1 MSKFGTSKKIIT
13 GYILL
18 AVVIAIA
25 TWQVYDNSRLF
36 VALNNASEQLLK
48 RRDVVDSLVCSLLE
62 TNNAERSVLLGE
74 GSEWPH
80 FNQSVATSEQMA
92 KQLKPFIADQGQR
105 QRIDTLVKLM
115 HMKRENTK
123 RVAQL
128 MAIDNRDAFYR
139 DKVQA
144 LQSGRDSVV
153 IHSKSYGQ
161 HGQREKVY
169 EIIKSKR
176 GFFRRLGDAFRRQH
190 ADTVGVTNILHDTK
204 ADSTAQRINIADSVA
219 NILTDIQNEE
229 QKQNSRQQENVA
241 ARLNRLQRV
250 SLQLSQRTGLLLEHI
265 QREEKNALQKA
276 LGHATQSRHKM
287 VVRIAVIGLVAILIA
302 ALLVAYILRDI
313 KRERRDR
320 QRIVEAKTETERIM
334 AQRERLLLTIT
345 HDIKAPAASIAGFI
359 ELLSE
364 QVSRPK
370 ALAYIDS
377 MRHSAI
383 HLQQLVAALLDYH
396 LLESGKAE
404 RHDVSFVPQQ
414 LAKNCVDEFQPMAAE
429 KGLDITLS
437 TLTLNCG
444 DLWRSDA
451 FRVKQIM
458 SNLIGNAVKYTDRG
472 SVKVEIRISPRQHL
486 IIYVS
491 DTGRGMSQADC
502 QRIFDAFTRL
512 HNGQGKEGVGLGLS
526 ITREVVQMLGGTIT
540 VTSEEGKGSCFTV
553 SLPIKKEEKRQK
565 KDVEENVA
573 SVEPN
578 RSSTEAKE
586 ATTENNDATH
596 GANNA
601 TNGANDATNGTNDA
615 TTEINILAVDDD
627 ALQLELFKE
636 MAQKIGGAKLNIST
650 TTSASEAIKLAEET
664 KPQIMFT
671 DIEMPEM
678 SGKDM
683 LKHVKNSDMSTVAM
697 TAHDPSIM
705 TSLKKAGFDTCL
717 FKPFNAATLAATLA
731 QITRQPLSVK
741 AAEQKA
747 SFFAPLTAFA
757 EGDTEAEQE
766 ILTQVGESI
775 KEYRQMLDQGLKGND
790 EEQQRDSISRT
801 AHKAMPLLTML
812 KPGQCGWLQAIT
824 PEHIKDTPAEKIT
837 VLAMRLDKELE
848 EVSTKLKEEGI
859 ENA

>member
-1 MSKFGTSKKIIT
+1 M
-13 GYILL
+13 L

-302 ALLVAYILRDI
+302 ALLVTYILRDI

-370 ALAYIDS
+370 ALDYIDS

-414 LAKNCVDEFQPMAAE
+414 LARNCVDEFQPMAAE
-429 KGLDITLS
+429 KGLDITLG
-437 TLTLNCG
+437 TLTPNCG

-512 HNGQGKEGVGLGLS
+512 PNGQGKEGVGLGLS

-540 VTSEEGKGSCFTV
+540 VASEEGKGSCFTV
-553 SLPIKKEEKRQK
+553 SLPIKKEEKSQK

-573 SVEPN
+573 PVETN

-586 ATTENNDATH
+586 ATTEKND
-596 GANNA
+596 A
-601 TNGANDATNGTNDA
+601 TNGANNATNGTNDA

-636 MAQKIGGAKLNIST
+636 MAQKIGGAKLNINT

-683 LKHVKNSDMSTVAM
+683 LKHVKNSNMSIVAM

-790 EEQQRDSISRT
+790 EEQQRDSISRA

-837 VLAMRLDKELE
+837 VLAMRLEKELE

>member
-80 FNQSVATSEQMA
+80 FNRSVATSEQMA

-105 QRIDTLVKLM
+105 QRIDTLVELI

-128 MAIDNRDAFYR
+128 MAFDNRDAFYR
-139 DKVQA
+139 NKVQA

-153 IHSKSYGQ
+153 IHSKLYGQ

-190 ADTVGVTNILHDTK
+190 TDTVGVTNILHDTK

-229 QKQNSRQQENVA
+229 QRQNSRQQENVA

-276 LGHATQSRHKM
+276 LGHAMQSRHKM
-287 VVRIAVIGLVAILIA
+287 VVRIAIIGLVAILIA

-320 QRIVEAKTETERIM
+320 QRIVEAKAETERIM

-414 LAKNCVDEFQPMAAE
+414 LAKSCVEEFKPMAAE
-429 KGLDITLS
+429 KGLDITLG
-437 TLTLNCG
+437 TLTPNCG

-472 SVKVEIRISPRQHL
+472 GVKVEIRISPRQHL

-512 HNGQGKEGVGLGLS
+512 PNGQGKEGVGLGLS

-553 SLPIKKEEKRQK
+553 SLPIKKEEKKQK

-573 SVEPN
+573 PVETN
-578 RSSTEAKE
+578 MSSTEAKE
-586 ATTENNDATH
+586 
-596 GANNA
+596 
-601 TNGANDATNGTNDA
+601 A

-664 KPQIMFT
+664 KPRIMFT

-683 LKHVKNSDMSTVAM
+683 LKHVKSSDMSIVAM

-731 QITRQPLSVK
+731 QITRLPLSVTTT
-741 AAEQKA
+741 EQKT

-775 KEYRQMLDQGLKGND
+775 KEYRQMLDQGLKSND
-790 EEQQRDSISRT
+790 EEQQRDSISRA

-812 KPGQCGWLQAIT
+812 KLGQCSWLQAIT
-824 PEHIKDTPAEKIT
+824 PEHIKDTSAEKIT

>member
-80 FNQSVATSEQMA
+80 FNRSVATSEQMA

-105 QRIDTLVKLM
+105 QRIDTLVELI

-128 MAIDNRDAFYR
+128 MAFDNRDAFYR

-153 IHSKSYGQ
+153 IHSKLYGQ

-276 LGHATQSRHKM
+276 LGHAMQSRHKM
-287 VVRIAVIGLVAILIA
+287 VVRIAIIGLVAILIA

-414 LAKNCVDEFQPMAAE
+414 LAKSCVEEFKPMAAE
-429 KGLDITLS
+429 KGLDITLG
-437 TLTLNCG
+437 TLTPTCG

-472 SVKVEIRISPRQHL
+472 GVKVEIRISPRQHL

-491 DTGRGMSQADC
+491 DTGRGMNQADC

-512 HNGQGKEGVGLGLS
+512 PNEQGKEGVGLGLS

-540 VTSEEGKGSCFTV
+540 VTSEEGKGSCFNV
-553 SLPIKKEEKRQK
+553 SLPIKKEEKKQK
-565 KDVEENVA
+565 KEVEENVA
-573 SVEPN
+573 SVETD

-586 ATTENNDATH
+586 ATTENNC
-596 GANNA
+596 A
-601 TNGANDATNGTNDA
+601 TNGANDATNGNNDA

-650 TTSASEAIKLAEET
+650 TTSASEAIKLAEKT

-683 LKHVKNSDMSTVAM
+683 IKHVKNSDMSTVAM

-705 TSLKKAGFDTCL
+705 TSLKKAGFSTCL

-731 QITRQPLSVK
+731 QITRLPLSVK
-741 AAEQKA
+741 TAEQKA

-766 ILTQVGESI
+766 ILTQMGESI
-775 KEYRQMLDQGLKGND
+775 KEYRQMLEQGLKRNG
-790 EEQQRDSISRT
+790 EELQRDRISRA
-801 AHKAMPLLTML
+801 AHKAMPLLSML

-824 PEHIKDTPAEKIT
+824 PEHIKDTSAENST
-837 VLAMRLDKELE
+837 ALAMRLEKELE
-848 EVSTKLKEEGI
+848 EISKKLREEGI

>member
-105 QRIDTLVKLM
+105 QRIDTLVELI

-128 MAIDNRDAFYR
+128 MAFDNRDAFYR

-153 IHSKSYGQ
+153 IHSKLYGQ

-229 QKQNSRQQENVA
+229 QRQNSRQQENVA

-276 LGHATQSRHKM
+276 LGHAMQSRHKM
-287 VVRIAVIGLVAILIA
+287 VVRIAIIGLVAILIA

-414 LAKNCVDEFQPMAAE
+414 LAKSCVEEFKPMAAE
-429 KGLDITLS
+429 KGLDITLG
-437 TLTLNCG
+437 TLPPNCG

-472 SVKVEIRISPRQHL
+472 GVKVEIRISPRQHL

-512 HNGQGKEGVGLGLS
+512 PNGQGKEGVGLGLS

-553 SLPIKKEEKRQK
+553 SLPIKKEEKKQK

-573 SVEPN
+573 SVETN

-586 ATTENNDATH
+586 
-596 GANNA
+596 
-601 TNGANDATNGTNDA
+601 A

-705 TSLKKAGFDTCL
+705 TSLKKAGFSTCL

-731 QITRQPLSVK
+731 QITRLPLSVK

-775 KEYRQMLDQGLKGND
+775 KEYRQMLEQGLKHNG
-790 EEQQRDSISRT
+790 EELQRDSISRA

-824 PEHIKDTPAEKIT
+824 PEHIKDSSAENST
-837 VLAMRLDKELE
+837 ALAMRLEKELE
-848 EVSTKLKEEGI
+848 EISKKLREEGI

>member
-105 QRIDTLVKLM
+105 QRIDTLVELI

-128 MAIDNRDAFYR
+128 MAFDNRDAFYR

-153 IHSKSYGQ
+153 IHSKLYGQ

-287 VVRIAVIGLVAILIA
+287 VVRIAIIGLVAILIA

-320 QRIVEAKTETERIM
+320 QRIVEAKTDTERIM

-414 LAKNCVDEFQPMAAE
+414 LAKSCVEEFKPMAAE
-429 KGLDITLS
+429 KGLDITLG
-437 TLTLNCG
+437 TLTTNCG

-472 SVKVEIRISPRQHL
+472 GVKVEIRISPRQHL

-512 HNGQGKEGVGLGLS
+512 PNGQGKEGVGLGLS

-553 SLPIKKEEKRQK
+553 SLPIKKEEKKQK

-573 SVEPN
+573 SVETN

-586 ATTENNDATH
+586 
-596 GANNA
+596 
-601 TNGANDATNGTNDA
+601 A

-636 MAQKIGGAKLNIST
+636 MAHKIGGAKLNIST

-705 TSLKKAGFDTCL
+705 TSLKKAGFSTCL

-731 QITRQPLSVK
+731 QITRLPLSVK

-757 EGDTEAEQE
+757 EGDTEAERE

-775 KEYRQMLDQGLKGND
+775 KEYRQMLEQGLKSNG
-790 EEQQRDSISRT
+790 EELQRDSISRA

-824 PEHIKDTPAEKIT
+824 PEHIKDTSAENST
-837 VLAMRLDKELE
+837 ALAMRLEKELE
-848 EVSTKLKEEGI
+848 EISKKLREEGI

>member
-1 MSKFGTSKKIIT
+1 M
-13 GYILL
+13 L

-74 GSEWPH
+74 GSEWPR

-105 QRIDTLVKLM
+105 QRIDTLVELI

-144 LQSGRDSVV
+144 LQSGHDSVV

-287 VVRIAVIGLVAILIA
+287 VVRIAIIGLVAILIA

-414 LAKNCVDEFQPMAAE
+414 LAKSCVEEFKPMAAE
-429 KGLDITLS
+429 KGLDITLG
-437 TLTLNCG
+437 TLTTNCG

-472 SVKVEIRISPRQHL
+472 GVKVEIRISPRQHL

-491 DTGRGMSQADC
+491 DTGRGMSHADC

-512 HNGQGKEGVGLGLS
+512 PNGQGKEGVGLGLS

-553 SLPIKKEEKRQK
+553 SLPIKKEEKKQK

-573 SVEPN
+573 SVETN
-578 RSSTEAKE
+578 LSSTEAKE
-586 ATTENNDATH
+586 ATTGNN
-596 GANNA
+596 G
-601 TNGANDATNGTNDA
+601 A
-615 TTEINILAVDDD
+615 TTEISILAVDDD
-627 ALQLELFKE
+627 ALQIELFKE

-650 TTSASEAIKLAEET
+650 TTSASEAIKLAEKT

-683 LKHVKNSDMSTVAM
+683 LKHVKNSNMSIVAM

-790 EEQQRDSISRT
+790 EEQQRDSISRA

-812 KPGQCGWLQAIT
+812 KPGQCSWLQAIT
-824 PEHIKDTPAEKIT
+824 PEHIKDSSAENST
-837 VLAMRLDKELE
+837 ALAMRLEKELE
-848 EVSTKLKEEGI
+848 EISKKLREEGI

>member
-1 MSKFGTSKKIIT
+1 M
-13 GYILL
+13 L

-80 FNQSVATSEQMA
+80 FNRSVATSEQMA

-105 QRIDTLVKLM
+105 QRIDTLVELI

-128 MAIDNRDAFYR
+128 MAFDNRDAFYR

-153 IHSKSYGQ
+153 IHSKLYGQ

-204 ADSTAQRINIADSVA
+204 TDSTAQRINIADSVA

-287 VVRIAVIGLVAILIA
+287 VVRIAIIGLVAILIA

-414 LAKNCVDEFQPMAAE
+414 LAKSCVEEFKPMAAE
-429 KGLDITLS
+429 KGLDITLG
-437 TLTLNCG
+437 TLTPNCG

-472 SVKVEIRISPRQHL
+472 GVKVEIRISPRQHL

-512 HNGQGKEGVGLGLS
+512 PNGQGKEGVGLGLS

-553 SLPIKKEEKRQK
+553 SLPIKKEEKKQK

-573 SVEPN
+573 SVETN
-578 RSSTEAKE
+578 RSSTEAKK
-586 ATTENNDATH
+586 AITENND
-596 GANNA
+596 A
-601 TNGANDATNGTNDA
+601 TNGANDATNGNNDA

-683 LKHVKNSDMSTVAM
+683 IKHVKNSDMSTVAM

-705 TSLKKAGFDTCL
+705 TSLKKAGFSTCL

-731 QITRQPLSVK
+731 QITRLPLSVK

-757 EGDTEAEQE
+757 EGDTEAERE

-775 KEYRQMLDQGLKGND
+775 KEYRQMLEQGLKHND
-790 EEQQRDSISRT
+790 EELQRDSISRA

-824 PEHIKDTPAEKIT
+824 PEHIKDSSAENST
-837 VLAMRLDKELE
+837 ALAMRLEKELE
-848 EVSTKLKEEGI
+848 EISKKLREEGI

>member
-25 TWQVYDNSRLF
+25 IWQVYDNSRLF

-74 GSEWPH
+74 GSEWPR

-105 QRIDTLVKLM
+105 QRIDTLVELI

-287 VVRIAVIGLVAILIA
+287 VVRIAIIGLVAILIA

-414 LAKNCVDEFQPMAAE
+414 LAKNCVEEFQPMAAE
-429 KGLDITLS
+429 KGLDITLG
-437 TLTLNCG
+437 TLTPNCR

-458 SNLIGNAVKYTDRG
+458 SNLIGNAVKYTDQG

-491 DTGRGMSQADC
+491 DTGRGMSPTDC

-512 HNGQGKEGVGLGLS
+512 PNGRGKEGVGLGLS

-540 VTSEEGKGSCFTV
+540 VASEEGKSSCFTV
-553 SLPIKKEEKRQK
+553 SLPIKKEEKKQK

-573 SVEPN
+573 PVETN
-578 RSSTEAKE
+578 MSSTEAKE
-586 ATTENNDATH
+586 
-596 GANNA
+596 
-601 TNGANDATNGTNDA
+601 A

-664 KPQIMFT
+664 KPRIMFT

-683 LKHVKNSDMSTVAM
+683 LKHVKSSDMSIVAM

-731 QITRQPLSVK
+731 QITRLPLSVTTT
-741 AAEQKA
+741 EQKT

-775 KEYRQMLDQGLKGND
+775 KEYRQMLDQGLKSND
-790 EEQQRDSISRT
+790 EEQQRDSISRA

-812 KPGQCGWLQAIT
+812 KLGQCSWLQAIT
-824 PEHIKDTPAEKIT
+824 PEHIKDTSAEKIT

>member
-1 MSKFGTSKKIIT
+1 M
-13 GYILL
+13 L

-36 VALNNASEQLLK
+36 VTLNNASEQLLK

-80 FNQSVATSEQMA
+80 FNRSVATSEQMA

-105 QRIDTLVKLM
+105 QRIDTLVELI

-128 MAIDNRDAFYR
+128 MAFDNRDAFYR
-139 DKVQA
+139 NKVQA

-153 IHSKSYGQ
+153 IHSKLYGQ

-204 ADSTAQRINIADSVA
+204 TDSTAQRINIADSVA

-229 QKQNSRQQENVA
+229 QKRNSRQQENVA

-287 VVRIAVIGLVAILIA
+287 VVRIAIIGLVAILIA

-414 LAKNCVDEFQPMAAE
+414 LAKSCVEEFKPMAAE
-429 KGLDITLS
+429 KGLDITLG
-437 TLTLNCG
+437 TLTTNCG

-472 SVKVEIRISPRQHL
+472 GVKVEIRISPRQHL

-512 HNGQGKEGVGLGLS
+512 PNGQGKEGVGLGLS

-553 SLPIKKEEKRQK
+553 SLPIKKEEKKQK

-573 SVEPN
+573 SVETN

-586 ATTENNDATH
+586 
-596 GANNA
+596 
-601 TNGANDATNGTNDA
+601 A

-636 MAQKIGGAKLNIST
+636 IAQKIGGAKLNIST

-683 LKHVKNSDMSTVAM
+683 IKHVKNSDMSTVAM

-705 TSLKKAGFDTCL
+705 TSLKKAGFSTCL

-731 QITRQPLSVK
+731 QITRLPLSVK

-747 SFFAPLTAFA
+747 SFFVPLTAFA
-757 EGDTEAEQE
+757 EGDTEAERE

-775 KEYRQMLDQGLKGND
+775 KEYRQMLEQGLKHND
-790 EEQQRDSISRT
+790 EELQRDSISRA

-824 PEHIKDTPAEKIT
+824 PEHIKDSSAENST
-837 VLAMRLDKELE
+837 ALAMRLEKELE
-848 EVSTKLKEEGI
+848 EISKKLREEGI
-859 ENA
+859 ENS

>member
-80 FNQSVATSEQMA
+80 FNRSVATSEQKA
-92 KQLKPFIADQGQR
+92 KQLKQFITDQGQR
-105 QRIDTLVKLM
+105 QRIDTLVELI

-128 MAIDNRDAFYR
+128 MAFDNRDAFYR

-153 IHSKSYGQ
+153 IHSKLYGQ

-190 ADTVGVTNILHDTK
+190 TDTVGVTNILHDTK

-250 SLQLSQRTGLLLEHI
+250 SLQLSQRTGLLLDHI

-276 LGHATQSRHKM
+276 LGHAMQSRHKM
-287 VVRIAVIGLVAILIA
+287 VVRIAIIGLVAILIA

-320 QRIVEAKTETERIM
+320 QRIVEAKAETERIM

-414 LAKNCVDEFQPMAAE
+414 LAKSCVEEFKPMVAE
-429 KGLDITLS
+429 KGLDITLG
-437 TLTLNCG
+437 TLTPNCG

-472 SVKVEIRISPRQHL
+472 GVKVEIRISPRQHL

-512 HNGQGKEGVGLGLS
+512 PNGQGKEGVGLGLS

-553 SLPIKKEEKRQK
+553 SLPIKKEEKKQK

-573 SVEPN
+573 SVETN
-578 RSSTEAKE
+578 RSSTEAKK
-586 ATTENNDATH
+586 AITENND
-596 GANNA
+596 A
-601 TNGANDATNGTNDA
+601 TNGANDATNGNNDA

-705 TSLKKAGFDTCL
+705 TSLKKAGFSTCL

-731 QITRQPLSVK
+731 QITRLPLSVK

-757 EGDTEAEQE
+757 EGDTEAERE

-775 KEYRQMLDQGLKGND
+775 KEYRQMLEQGLKSNG
-790 EEQQRDSISRT
+790 EELQRDSISRA

-824 PEHIKDTPAEKIT
+824 PEHIKDTSAENST
-837 VLAMRLDKELE
+837 ALAMRLEKELE
-848 EVSTKLKEEGI
+848 EISKKLREEGI

>member
-25 TWQVYDNSRLF
+25 TWQIYDNSRLF
-36 VALNNASEQLLK
+36 VALNNASEQLLR

-80 FNQSVATSEQMA
+80 FNRSVATSEQMA

-105 QRIDTLVKLM
+105 QRIDTLVELI

-128 MAIDNRDAFYR
+128 MAFDNRDAFYR
-139 DKVQA
+139 NKVQA

-153 IHSKSYGQ
+153 IHSKLYGQ

-229 QKQNSRQQENVA
+229 QRQNSRQQENVA

-276 LGHATQSRHKM
+276 LGHAMQSRHKM
-287 VVRIAVIGLVAILIA
+287 VVRIAIIGLVAILIA

-364 QVSRPK
+364 QVSHPK

-414 LAKNCVDEFQPMAAE
+414 LAKNCVEEFKPMAAE
-429 KGLDITLS
+429 KGLDITLG
-437 TLTLNCG
+437 TLTTNCG

-472 SVKVEIRISPRQHL
+472 GVKVEMRISPRQHL

-512 HNGQGKEGVGLGLS
+512 PNGQDKEGVGLGLS

-553 SLPIKKEEKRQK
+553 SLPIKKEEKKQK

-573 SVEPN
+573 SVETN

-586 ATTENNDATH
+586 
-596 GANNA
+596 
-601 TNGANDATNGTNDA
+601 A

-683 LKHVKNSDMSTVAM
+683 IKHVKNSDMSTVAM

-705 TSLKKAGFDTCL
+705 TSLKKAGFSTCL

-731 QITRQPLSVK
+731 QITRLPLSVK

-757 EGDTEAEQE
+757 EGDTEAERE

-775 KEYRQMLDQGLKGND
+775 KEYRQMLEQGLKHNG
-790 EEQQRDSISRT
+790 EELQRDSISRA

-824 PEHIKDTPAEKIT
+824 PEHIKDSSAENST
-837 VLAMRLDKELE
+837 AQAMRLEKELE
-848 EVSTKLKEEGI
+848 EISKKLREEGI

>member
-74 GSEWPH
+74 GSEWPR

-105 QRIDTLVKLM
+105 QRIDTLVELI

-287 VVRIAVIGLVAILIA
+287 VVRIAIIGLVAILIA

-414 LAKNCVDEFQPMAAE
+414 LAKNCVEEFQPMAAE
-429 KGLDITLS
+429 KGLDITLG
-437 TLTLNCG
+437 TLTPNCR

-458 SNLIGNAVKYTDRG
+458 SNLIGNAVKYTDQG

-491 DTGRGMSQADC
+491 DTGRGMSPTDC

-512 HNGQGKEGVGLGLS
+512 PNGRGKEGVGLGLS

-540 VTSEEGKGSCFTV
+540 VASEEGKSSCFTV
-553 SLPIKKEEKRQK
+553 SLPIKKEEKKQK

-573 SVEPN
+573 PVETN
-578 RSSTEAKE
+578 MSSTEAKE
-586 ATTENNDATH
+586 
-596 GANNA
+596 
-601 TNGANDATNGTNDA
+601 A

-664 KPQIMFT
+664 KPRIMFT

-683 LKHVKNSDMSTVAM
+683 LKHVKSSDMSIVAM

-731 QITRQPLSVK
+731 QITRLPLSVTTT
-741 AAEQKA
+741 EQKT

-775 KEYRQMLDQGLKGND
+775 KEYRQMLDQGLKSND
-790 EEQQRDSISRT
+790 EEQQRDSISRA

-812 KPGQCGWLQAIT
+812 KLGQCSWLQAIT
-824 PEHIKDTPAEKIT
+824 PEHIKDTSAEKIT

>member
-80 FNQSVATSEQMA
+80 FNRSVATSEQMA

-105 QRIDTLVKLM
+105 QRIDTLVELI

-128 MAIDNRDAFYR
+128 MAFDNRDAFYR

-153 IHSKSYGQ
+153 IHSKLYGQ

-204 ADSTAQRINIADSVA
+204 TDSTAQRINIADSVA

-229 QKQNSRQQENVA
+229 QKRNSRQQENVA

-287 VVRIAVIGLVAILIA
+287 VVRIAIIGLVAILIA

-414 LAKNCVDEFQPMAAE
+414 LAKDCVEEFKPMAAE
-429 KGLDITLS
+429 KGLDITLG
-437 TLTLNCG
+437 TLTPNCG

-472 SVKVEIRISPRQHL
+472 GVKVEIRISPRQHL

-512 HNGQGKEGVGLGLS
+512 PNGQGKEGVGLGLS

-540 VTSEEGKGSCFTV
+540 VTSKKGKGSCFTV
-553 SLPIKKEEKRQK
+553 SLPIKKEEKKQK

-573 SVEPN
+573 SVETN
-578 RSSTEAKE
+578 RSSTEAKK
-586 ATTENNDATH
+586 AITENND
-596 GANNA
+596 A
-601 TNGANDATNGTNDA
+601 TNGANDATNGNNDA

-705 TSLKKAGFDTCL
+705 TSLKKAGFSTCL

-731 QITRQPLSVK
+731 QITRLPLSVK

-757 EGDTEAEQE
+757 EGDTEAERE

-775 KEYRQMLDQGLKGND
+775 KEYRQMLEQGLKSNG
-790 EEQQRDSISRT
+790 EELQRDSISRA

-812 KPGQCGWLQAIT
+812 KPRQCGWLQAIT
-824 PEHIKDTPAEKIT
+824 PEHIKDSSAENST
-837 VLAMRLDKELE
+837 ALAMRLEKELE
-848 EVSTKLKEEGI
+848 EISKKLREEGI

>member
-80 FNQSVATSEQMA
+80 FNRSVATSEQMA

-105 QRIDTLVKLM
+105 QRIDTLVELI

-128 MAIDNRDAFYR
+128 MAFDNRDAFYR

-153 IHSKSYGQ
+153 IHSKLYGQ

-204 ADSTAQRINIADSVA
+204 TDSTAQRINIADSVA

-287 VVRIAVIGLVAILIA
+287 VVRIAIIGLVAILIA

-404 RHDVSFVPQQ
+404 QHDVSFVPQQ
-414 LAKNCVDEFQPMAAE
+414 LAKNCVEEFKPMAAE
-429 KGLDITLS
+429 KGLDITLG
-437 TLTLNCG
+437 TLTTNCG

-472 SVKVEIRISPRQHL
+472 GVKVEIRISPRQHL

-512 HNGQGKEGVGLGLS
+512 PNGQGKEGVGLGLS

-553 SLPIKKEEKRQK
+553 SLPIKKEEKKQK

-573 SVEPN
+573 SVETN
-578 RSSTEAKE
+578 RSSTETKE
-586 ATTENNDATH
+586 
-596 GANNA
+596 
-601 TNGANDATNGTNDA
+601 A

-683 LKHVKNSDMSTVAM
+683 IKHVKNSDMSTVAM

-705 TSLKKAGFDTCL
+705 TSLKKAGFSTCL

-731 QITRQPLSVK
+731 QITRLPLSVK

-757 EGDTEAEQE
+757 EGDTEAERE

-775 KEYRQMLDQGLKGND
+775 KEYRQMLEQGLKHNG
-790 EEQQRDSISRT
+790 EELQRDSISRA

-824 PEHIKDTPAEKIT
+824 PEHIKDTSAENST
-837 VLAMRLDKELE
+837 ALAMRLEKELE
-848 EVSTKLKEEGI
+848 EISKKLREEGI

>member
-74 GSEWPH
+74 GSEWPR

-105 QRIDTLVKLM
+105 QRIDTLVELI

-287 VVRIAVIGLVAILIA
+287 VVRIAIIGLVAILIA

-320 QRIVEAKTETERIM
+320 QRIVEAKAETERIM

-414 LAKNCVDEFQPMAAE
+414 LAKSCVEEFKPMAAE
-429 KGLDITLS
+429 KGLDITLG
-437 TLTLNCG
+437 TLTPNCG

-472 SVKVEIRISPRQHL
+472 GVKVEIRISPRQHL

-512 HNGQGKEGVGLGLS
+512 PNGQGKEGVGLGLS

-553 SLPIKKEEKRQK
+553 SLPIKKEEKKQK

-573 SVEPN
+573 SVETN

-586 ATTENNDATH
+586 
-596 GANNA
+596 
-601 TNGANDATNGTNDA
+601 A

-705 TSLKKAGFDTCL
+705 TSLKKAGFSTCL

-731 QITRQPLSVK
+731 QITRLPLSVK

-757 EGDTEAEQE
+757 EGDTEAERE

-775 KEYRQMLDQGLKGND
+775 KEYRQMLEQGLKSNG
-790 EEQQRDSISRT
+790 EELQRDSISRA

-824 PEHIKDTPAEKIT
+824 PEHIKDSSAENST
-837 VLAMRLDKELE
+837 ALAMRLEKELE
-848 EVSTKLKEEGI
+848 EISKKLREEGI

>member
-74 GSEWPH
+74 GSEWPR

-105 QRIDTLVKLM
+105 QRIDTLVELI

-287 VVRIAVIGLVAILIA
+287 VVRIAIIGLVAILIA

-334 AQRERLLLTIT
+334 EQRERLLLTIT

-429 KGLDITLS
+429 KGLDITLG
-437 TLTLNCG
+437 TLTPNCG

-512 HNGQGKEGVGLGLS
+512 PNGQGKEGVGLGLS

-540 VTSEEGKGSCFTV
+540 VASEEGKGSCFTV
-553 SLPIKKEEKRQK
+553 SLPIKKEEKKQK

-573 SVEPN
+573 YVETN

-586 ATTENNDATH
+586 ATTGNN
-596 GANNA
+596 G
-601 TNGANDATNGTNDA
+601 A
-615 TTEINILAVDDD
+615 TTEISILAVDDD
-627 ALQLELFKE
+627 ALQIELFKE

-650 TTSASEAIKLAEET
+650 TTSASEAIKLAEKT

-683 LKHVKNSDMSTVAM
+683 LKHVKNSNMSIVAM

-705 TSLKKAGFDTCL
+705 TSLKKAGFNTCL

-731 QITRQPLSVK
+731 QITRLPLSIK
-741 AAEQKA
+741 AAEQKT

-757 EGDTEAEQE
+757 EGDTEAEQK

-775 KEYRQMLDQGLKGND
+775 KEYRQMLDKGLKGND
-790 EEQQRDSISRT
+790 EEQQRDSISRA

-824 PEHIKDTPAEKIT
+824 PEHIKDTSAEKIT

>member
-302 ALLVAYILRDI
+302 ALLVTYILRDI

-320 QRIVEAKTETERIM
+320 QHIVEAKTETERIM

-429 KGLDITLS
+429 KGLDITLG
-437 TLTLNCG
+437 TLTPNCG

-472 SVKVEIRISPRQHL
+472 GVKVEIRISPRQHL

-512 HNGQGKEGVGLGLS
+512 PNGQGKEGVGLGLS

-553 SLPIKKEEKRQK
+553 SLPIKKEEKKQK

-573 SVEPN
+573 SVETN

-586 ATTENNDATH
+586 
-596 GANNA
+596 
-601 TNGANDATNGTNDA
+601 A

-683 LKHVKNSDMSTVAM
+683 IKHVKNSDMSTVAM

-705 TSLKKAGFDTCL
+705 TSLKKAGFSTCL

-731 QITRQPLSVK
+731 QITRLPLSVK

-757 EGDTEAEQE
+757 EGDTEAERE

-775 KEYRQMLDQGLKGND
+775 KEYRQMLEQGLKHNG
-790 EEQQRDSISRT
+790 EEQQRDSISRA
-801 AHKAMPLLTML
+801 AHKAMPLLSML

-824 PEHIKDTPAEKIT
+824 PEHIKDSSAENST
-837 VLAMRLDKELE
+837 ALAMRLEKELE
-848 EVSTKLKEEGI
+848 EISKKLREEGI

>member
-1 MSKFGTSKKIIT
+1 M
-13 GYILL
+13 L

-74 GSEWPH
+74 GSEWPR

-105 QRIDTLVKLM
+105 QRIDTLVELI

-153 IHSKSYGQ
+153 IHSKSYEQ

-302 ALLVAYILRDI
+302 ALLVTYILRDI

-414 LAKNCVDEFQPMAAE
+414 LAKNCVDEFKPMAAE
-429 KGLDITLS
+429 KGLDITLG
-437 TLTLNCG
+437 TLTPNCG

-491 DTGRGMSQADC
+491 DTGRGMSPTDC

-512 HNGQGKEGVGLGLS
+512 PNGQGKEGVGLGLS

-540 VTSEEGKGSCFTV
+540 VASEEGKGSCFTV
-553 SLPIKKEEKRQK
+553 SLPIKKEEKKQK
-565 KDVEENVA
+565 KEVEENVA
-573 SVEPN
+573 YVETN

-586 ATTENNDATH
+586 ATTENN
-596 GANNA
+596 G
-601 TNGANDATNGTNDA
+601 A
-615 TTEINILAVDDD
+615 TTEISILAVDDD
-627 ALQLELFKE
+627 ALQIELFKE
-636 MAQKIGGAKLNIST
+636 MAQKIGGARLNVST
-650 TTSASEAIKLAEET
+650 TTSASEAIMLAEET

-683 LKHVKNSDMSTVAM
+683 LKHVKNSNMSIVAM

-775 KEYRQMLDQGLKGND
+775 KEYRQMLDQGLKSND
-790 EEQQRDSISRT
+790 EEQQRDSMSRA

-824 PEHIKDTPAEKIT
+824 PEHIKDSSAEKIT

>member
-1 MSKFGTSKKIIT
+1 M
-13 GYILL
+13 L

-80 FNQSVATSEQMA
+80 FNRSVATSEQKA

-105 QRIDTLVKLM
+105 QRIDTLVELI

-128 MAIDNRDAFYR
+128 MAFDNRDAFYR
-139 DKVQA
+139 NKVQA

-153 IHSKSYGQ
+153 IHSKLYGQ

-204 ADSTAQRINIADSVA
+204 TDSTAQRINIADSVA

-287 VVRIAVIGLVAILIA
+287 VVRIAIIGLVAILIA

-320 QRIVEAKTETERIM
+320 QRIVEAKAETERIM

-404 RHDVSFVPQQ
+404 QHDVSFVPQQ
-414 LAKNCVDEFQPMAAE
+414 LAKSCVEEFKPMAAE
-429 KGLDITLS
+429 KGLDITLG
-437 TLTLNCG
+437 TLTPNCG
-444 DLWRSDA
+444 NLWRSDA

-472 SVKVEIRISPRQHL
+472 GVKVEIRISPRQHL

-512 HNGQGKEGVGLGLS
+512 PNGQGKEGVGLGLS

-573 SVEPN
+573 SVETN

-586 ATTENNDATH
+586 
-596 GANNA
+596 
-601 TNGANDATNGTNDA
+601 A

-705 TSLKKAGFDTCL
+705 TSLKKAGFSTCL

-731 QITRQPLSVK
+731 QITRLPLSVK
-741 AAEQKA
+741 AAEQKS

-757 EGDTEAEQE
+757 EGDTEAERE

-775 KEYRQMLDQGLKGND
+775 KEYRQMLEQGLKSNG
-790 EEQQRDSISRT
+790 EELQRDSISRA

-824 PEHIKDTPAEKIT
+824 PEHIKDSSAENST
-837 VLAMRLDKELE
+837 ALAMRLEKELE
-848 EVSTKLKEEGI
+848 EISKKLREEGI

>member
-1 MSKFGTSKKIIT
+1 M
-13 GYILL
+13 L

-80 FNQSVATSEQMA
+80 FNRSVATSEQMA
-92 KQLKPFIADQGQR
+92 KQLKPFIADQGQC
-105 QRIDTLVKLM
+105 QRIDTLVELI

-128 MAIDNRDAFYR
+128 MAFDNRDAFYR

-153 IHSKSYGQ
+153 IHSKLYGQ

-190 ADTVGVTNILHDTK
+190 ADTVGVTNILHDTRV
-204 ADSTAQRINIADSVA
+204 DSTAQRINIADSVA

-276 LGHATQSRHKM
+276 LGHAMQSRHKM
-287 VVRIAVIGLVAILIA
+287 VVRIAIIGLVAILIA

-414 LAKNCVDEFQPMAAE
+414 LAKNCVEEFKPMAAE
-429 KGLDITLS
+429 KGLDITLG
-437 TLTLNCG
+437 TLTPNCG

-472 SVKVEIRISPRQHL
+472 GVKVEIRISPRQHL

-512 HNGQGKEGVGLGLS
+512 PNGQGKEGVGLGLS

-553 SLPIKKEEKRQK
+553 SLPIKKEEKKQK

-573 SVEPN
+573 SVETN

-586 ATTENNDATH
+586 ATIEAKEATTEN
-596 GANNA
+596 
-601 TNGANDATNGTNDA
+601 NDA

-683 LKHVKNSDMSTVAM
+683 IKHVKNSDMSTVAM

-705 TSLKKAGFDTCL
+705 TSLKKAGFSTCL

-731 QITRQPLSVK
+731 QITRLPLSVK

-757 EGDTEAEQE
+757 EGDTEAERE

-775 KEYRQMLDQGLKGND
+775 KEYRQMLEQGLKRNG
-790 EEQQRDSISRT
+790 EELQRDSISRA
-801 AHKAMPLLTML
+801 AHKAMPLFSML

-824 PEHIKDTPAEKIT
+824 PEHIKDTSAENST
-837 VLAMRLDKELE
+837 ALAMRLEKELE
-848 EVSTKLKEEGI
+848 EISKKLREEGI

>member
-80 FNQSVATSEQMA
+80 FNRSVATSEQMA

-105 QRIDTLVKLM
+105 QRIDTLVALI

-128 MAIDNRDAFYR
+128 MAFDNRDAFYR

-153 IHSKSYGQ
+153 IHSKLYGQ

-190 ADTVGVTNILHDTK
+190 ADTVGVTNILHATRV
-204 ADSTAQRINIADSVA
+204 DSTAQRINIADSVA

-276 LGHATQSRHKM
+276 LGHAMQSRHKM
-287 VVRIAVIGLVAILIA
+287 VVRIAIIGLVAILIA

-414 LAKNCVDEFQPMAAE
+414 LAKNCVEEFKPMAAE
-429 KGLDITLS
+429 KGLNITLG
-437 TLTLNCG
+437 TLTPNCG

-472 SVKVEIRISPRQHL
+472 GVKVEMRISPRQHL

-512 HNGQGKEGVGLGLS
+512 PNGQGKEGVGLGLS

-553 SLPIKKEEKRQK
+553 SLPIKKEEKKQK

-573 SVEPN
+573 SVETN

-586 ATTENNDATH
+586 
-596 GANNA
+596 
-601 TNGANDATNGTNDA
+601 A

-683 LKHVKNSDMSTVAM
+683 IKHVKNSDMSTVAM

-705 TSLKKAGFDTCL
+705 TSLKKAGFSTCL

-731 QITRQPLSVK
+731 QITRLPLSVK
-741 AAEQKA
+741 TAEQKA

-775 KEYRQMLDQGLKGND
+775 KEYRQMLEQGLKHNG
-790 EEQQRDSISRT
+790 EELQRDSISRA
-801 AHKAMPLLTML
+801 AHKAMPLLSML

-824 PEHIKDTPAEKIT
+824 PEHIKDSSAEKST
-837 VLAMRLDKELE
+837 ALAMRLEKELE
-848 EVSTKLKEEGI
+848 EISKKLREEGI

>member
-80 FNQSVATSEQMA
+80 FNRSVATSEQMA

-105 QRIDTLVKLM
+105 QRIDTLVELI

-128 MAIDNRDAFYR
+128 MAFDNRDAFYR

-153 IHSKSYGQ
+153 IHSKLYGQ

-190 ADTVGVTNILHDTK
+190 ADTVGVTNILHDTR

-276 LGHATQSRHKM
+276 LGHAMQSRHKM
-287 VVRIAVIGLVAILIA
+287 VVRIAIIGLVAILIA

-414 LAKNCVDEFQPMAAE
+414 LAKNCVEEFKPMAAE
-429 KGLDITLS
+429 KGLDITLG
-437 TLTLNCG
+437 TLTPNCG

-472 SVKVEIRISPRQHL
+472 GVKVEIRISPRQHL

-512 HNGQGKEGVGLGLS
+512 PNGQGKEGVGLGLS

-553 SLPIKKEEKRQK
+553 SLPIKKEEKKQK

-573 SVEPN
+573 SVETN

-586 ATTENNDATH
+586 
-596 GANNA
+596 
-601 TNGANDATNGTNDA
+601 A

-683 LKHVKNSDMSTVAM
+683 IKHVKNSDMSTVAM
-697 TAHDPSIM
+697 TAHDLSIM
-705 TSLKKAGFDTCL
+705 TSLKKAGFSTCL

-731 QITRQPLSVK
+731 QITRLPLSVK

-775 KEYRQMLDQGLKGND
+775 KEYRQMLEQGLKSNG
-790 EEQQRDSISRT
+790 EELQRDSISRA
-801 AHKAMPLLTML
+801 AHKAMPLLSML

-824 PEHIKDTPAEKIT
+824 PEHIKDTSAENST
-837 VLAMRLDKELE
+837 ALAMRLEKELE
-848 EVSTKLKEEGI
+848 EISKKLREEGI

>member
-80 FNQSVATSEQMA
+80 FNRSVATSEQKA

-105 QRIDTLVKLM
+105 QRIDTLVELI

-128 MAIDNRDAFYR
+128 MAFDNRDAFYR

-153 IHSKSYGQ
+153 IHSKLYGQ

-287 VVRIAVIGLVAILIA
+287 VVRIAIIGLVAILIA

-313 KRERRDR
+313 KRESRDR

-414 LAKNCVDEFQPMAAE
+414 LAKNCVEEFKPMAAE
-429 KGLDITLS
+429 KGLDITLG
-437 TLTLNCG
+437 TLTPNCG

-472 SVKVEIRISPRQHL
+472 GVKVEIRISPRQHL

-512 HNGQGKEGVGLGLS
+512 PNGQGKEGVGLGLS

-553 SLPIKKEEKRQK
+553 SLPIKKEEKKQK

-573 SVEPN
+573 SVETN

-586 ATTENNDATH
+586 ATTEN
-596 GANNA
+596 
-601 TNGANDATNGTNDA
+601 NDA

-705 TSLKKAGFDTCL
+705 TSLKKAGFSTCL

-731 QITRQPLSVK
+731 QITRLPLSVK

-775 KEYRQMLDQGLKGND
+775 KEYRQMLEQGLKSNG
-790 EEQQRDSISRT
+790 EELQRDSISRA

-824 PEHIKDTPAEKIT
+824 PEHIKDSSAENST
-837 VLAMRLDKELE
+837 ALAMRLEKELE
-848 EVSTKLKEEGI
+848 EISKKLRDEGI

>member
-25 TWQVYDNSRLF
+25 TWQIYDNSRLF

-80 FNQSVATSEQMA
+80 FNRSVATSEQMA

-105 QRIDTLVKLM
+105 QRIDTLVELI

-128 MAIDNRDAFYR
+128 MAFDNRDAFYR
-139 DKVQA
+139 NKVQA

-153 IHSKSYGQ
+153 IHSKLYGQ

-229 QKQNSRQQENVA
+229 QRQNSRQQENVA

-276 LGHATQSRHKM
+276 LGHAMQSRHKM
-287 VVRIAVIGLVAILIA
+287 VVRIAIIGLVAILIA

-414 LAKNCVDEFQPMAAE
+414 LAKSCVEEFKPMAAE
-429 KGLDITLS
+429 KGLDITLG
-437 TLTLNCG
+437 TLTPNCG

-472 SVKVEIRISPRQHL
+472 GVKVEIRISPRQHL

-512 HNGQGKEGVGLGLS
+512 PNGQGKEGVGLGLS

-553 SLPIKKEEKRQK
+553 SLPIKKEEKKQK

-573 SVEPN
+573 SVETD

-586 ATTENNDATH
+586 ATTENNDAT
-596 GANNA
+596 
-601 TNGANDATNGTNDA
+601 NGANDATNGNNDA

-705 TSLKKAGFDTCL
+705 TSLKKAGFSTCL

-731 QITRQPLSVK
+731 QITRLPLSVK

-757 EGDTEAEQE
+757 EGDTEAERE

-775 KEYRQMLDQGLKGND
+775 KEYRQMLEQGLKHNG
-790 EEQQRDSISRT
+790 EELQHDSISRA

-812 KPGQCGWLQAIT
+812 KPGQCGWLQTIT
-824 PEHIKDTPAEKIT
+824 PEHIKDSSVENSTA
-837 VLAMRLDKELE
+837 LAMRLEKELKE
-848 EVSTKLKEEGI
+848 ISKKLREEGI

>member
-1 MSKFGTSKKIIT
+1 M
-13 GYILL
+13 L

-80 FNQSVATSEQMA
+80 FNRSVATSEQKA

-105 QRIDTLVKLM
+105 QRIDTLVELI

-128 MAIDNRDAFYR
+128 MAFDNRDAFYR

-153 IHSKSYGQ
+153 IHSKLYGQ

-229 QKQNSRQQENVA
+229 QRQNSRQQENVA

-287 VVRIAVIGLVAILIA
+287 VVRIAIIGLVAILIA

-414 LAKNCVDEFQPMAAE
+414 LAKNCVEEFKPMAAE
-429 KGLDITLS
+429 KGLDITLG
-437 TLTLNCG
+437 TLTPNCG

-472 SVKVEIRISPRQHL
+472 GVKVEIRISPRQHL
-486 IIYVS
+486 IIYIS

-512 HNGQGKEGVGLGLS
+512 PNGQGKDGVGLGLS

-553 SLPIKKEEKRQK
+553 SLPIKKEEKKQK

-573 SVEPN
+573 SGETD
-578 RSSTEAKE
+578 RSSTEVKK
-586 ATTENNDATH
+586 
-596 GANNA
+596 
-601 TNGANDATNGTNDA
+601 A

-636 MAQKIGGAKLNIST
+636 MAQKIGGAKLNISA

-705 TSLKKAGFDTCL
+705 TSLKKAGFSTCL

-731 QITRQPLSVK
+731 QITRLPLSVK

-757 EGDTEAEQE
+757 EGDTEAERE

-775 KEYRQMLDQGLKGND
+775 KEYRQMLEQGLKSNG
-790 EEQQRDSISRT
+790 EELQRDSISRA

-824 PEHIKDTPAEKIT
+824 PEHIKDSSAENST
-837 VLAMRLDKELE
+837 ALAMRLEKELE
-848 EVSTKLKEEGI
+848 EISKKLREEGI

>member
-80 FNQSVATSEQMA
+80 FNRSVATSEQMA

-105 QRIDTLVKLM
+105 QRIDTLVELI

-128 MAIDNRDAFYR
+128 MAFDNRDAFYR

-153 IHSKSYGQ
+153 IHSKLYGQ

-190 ADTVGVTNILHDTK
+190 TDTVGVTNILHDTK

-229 QKQNSRQQENVA
+229 QRQNSRQQENVA

-276 LGHATQSRHKM
+276 LGHAMQSRHKM
-287 VVRIAVIGLVAILIA
+287 VVRIAIIGLVAILIA

-414 LAKNCVDEFQPMAAE
+414 LAKSCVEEFKPMAVE
-429 KGLDITLS
+429 KGLDITLG
-437 TLTLNCG
+437 TLTTNCG

-472 SVKVEIRISPRQHL
+472 GVKVEIRISPRQHL

-512 HNGQGKEGVGLGLS
+512 PNGQGKEGVGLGLS

-553 SLPIKKEEKRQK
+553 SMPIKKEEKKQK

-573 SVEPN
+573 SVETN
-578 RSSTEAKE
+578 RSSTEAKK
-586 ATTENNDATH
+586 
-596 GANNA
+596 
-601 TNGANDATNGTNDA
+601 A

-705 TSLKKAGFDTCL
+705 TSLKKAGFSTCL

-731 QITRQPLSVK
+731 QITRLPLSVK

-775 KEYRQMLDQGLKGND
+775 KEYRQMLEQGLKSNG
-790 EEQQRDSISRT
+790 EELQRDSISRA
-801 AHKAMPLLTML
+801 AHKAMPLLSML
-812 KPGQCGWLQAIT
+812 KPGQCSWLQAIT
-824 PEHIKDTPAEKIT
+824 PEHIKDSSAENST
-837 VLAMRLDKELE
+837 ALAMRLEKELE
-848 EVSTKLKEEGI
+848 EISKKLREEGI

>member
-80 FNQSVATSEQMA
+80 FNRSVATSEQKA

-105 QRIDTLVKLM
+105 QRIDTLVELI

-128 MAIDNRDAFYR
+128 MAFDNRDAFYR
-139 DKVQA
+139 NKVQA

-153 IHSKSYGQ
+153 IHSKLYGQ

-204 ADSTAQRINIADSVA
+204 TDSTAQRINIADSVA

-229 QKQNSRQQENVA
+229 QKRNSRQQENVA

-287 VVRIAVIGLVAILIA
+287 VVRIAIISLVAILIA

-404 RHDVSFVPQQ
+404 QHDVSFVPQQ
-414 LAKNCVDEFQPMAAE
+414 LAKNCVEEFKPMAAE
-429 KGLDITLS
+429 KGLDITLG
-437 TLTLNCG
+437 TLTTNCG

-472 SVKVEIRISPRQHL
+472 GVKVEIRISPRQHL

-512 HNGQGKEGVGLGLS
+512 PNGQGKEGVGLGLS

-553 SLPIKKEEKRQK
+553 SLPIKKEEKKQK

-573 SVEPN
+573 SVETN

-586 ATTENNDATH
+586 
-596 GANNA
+596 
-601 TNGANDATNGTNDA
+601 A

-683 LKHVKNSDMSTVAM
+683 IKHVKNSDMSTVAM
-697 TAHDPSIM
+697 TAHDQSIM
-705 TSLKKAGFDTCL
+705 TSLKKAGFSTCL

-731 QITRQPLSVK
+731 QITRLPLSVK

-757 EGDTEAEQE
+757 EGDTEAERE

-775 KEYRQMLDQGLKGND
+775 KEYRQMLEQGLKHNG
-790 EEQQRDSISRT
+790 EELQRDSISRA

-824 PEHIKDTPAEKIT
+824 PEHIKDSSAENST
-837 VLAMRLDKELE
+837 ALAMRLEKELE
-848 EVSTKLKEEGI
+848 EISKKLREEGI

>member
-80 FNQSVATSEQMA
+80 FNRSVATSEQMA

-105 QRIDTLVKLM
+105 QRIDTLVELI

-128 MAIDNRDAFYR
+128 MAFDNRDAFYR

-153 IHSKSYGQ
+153 IHSKLYGQ

-190 ADTVGVTNILHDTK
+190 TDTVGVTNILHDTK

-229 QKQNSRQQENVA
+229 QRQNSRQQENVA

-276 LGHATQSRHKM
+276 LGHAMQSRHKM
-287 VVRIAVIGLVAILIA
+287 VVRIAIIGLVAILIA

-320 QRIVEAKTETERIM
+320 QRIVEAKAETERIM

-414 LAKNCVDEFQPMAAE
+414 LAKSCVEEFKPMAAE
-429 KGLDITLS
+429 KGLDITLG
-437 TLTLNCG
+437 TLTPNCG

-472 SVKVEIRISPRQHL
+472 GVKVEIRISPRQHL

-512 HNGQGKEGVGLGLS
+512 PNGQGKEGVGLGLS

-553 SLPIKKEEKRQK
+553 SLPIKKEEKKQK

-573 SVEPN
+573 SVETN
-578 RSSTEAKE
+578 RSSTEAKKT
-586 ATTENNDATH
+586 TTEKND
-596 GANNA
+596 A
-601 TNGANDATNGTNDA
+601 TNGANDATNGNNDA

-636 MAQKIGGAKLNIST
+636 MAQKIGGAKLNINT

-705 TSLKKAGFDTCL
+705 TSLKKAGFSTCL

-731 QITRQPLSVK
+731 QITRLPLSVK

-757 EGDTEAEQE
+757 EGDTEAERE

-775 KEYRQMLDQGLKGND
+775 KEYRQMLEQGLKSNG
-790 EEQQRDSISRT
+790 EELQRDSISRA

-824 PEHIKDTPAEKIT
+824 PEHIKDSSAENST
-837 VLAMRLDKELE
+837 ALAMRLEKELE
-848 EVSTKLKEEGI
+848 EISKKLREEGI

>member
-80 FNQSVATSEQMA
+80 FNRSVATSEQMA

-105 QRIDTLVKLM
+105 QRIDTLVELI

-128 MAIDNRDAFYR
+128 MAFDNRDAFYR
-139 DKVQA
+139 NKVQA

-153 IHSKSYGQ
+153 IHSKLYGQ

-190 ADTVGVTNILHDTK
+190 TDTVGVTNILHDTK

-229 QKQNSRQQENVA
+229 QRQNSRQQENVA

-276 LGHATQSRHKM
+276 LGHAMQSRHKM
-287 VVRIAVIGLVAILIA
+287 VVRIAIIGLVAILIA

-320 QRIVEAKTETERIM
+320 QRIVEAKAETERIM

-404 RHDVSFVPQQ
+404 QHDVSFVPQQ
-414 LAKNCVDEFQPMAAE
+414 LAKSCVEEFKPMAAE
-429 KGLDITLS
+429 KGLDITLG
-437 TLTLNCG
+437 TLTPNCG

-472 SVKVEIRISPRQHL
+472 GVKVEIRISPRQHL

-512 HNGQGKEGVGLGLS
+512 PNGQGKEGVGLGLS

-553 SLPIKKEEKRQK
+553 SLPIKKEEKKQK

-573 SVEPN
+573 SVETD
-578 RSSTEAKE
+578 RSSTEAKK
-586 ATTENNDATH
+586 ATTEKND
-596 GANNA
+596 A
-601 TNGANDATNGTNDA
+601 TNGANDATNGNNDA

-705 TSLKKAGFDTCL
+705 TSLKKAGFSTCL

-731 QITRQPLSVK
+731 QITRLPLSVK

-775 KEYRQMLDQGLKGND
+775 KEYRQMLEQGLKSNG
-790 EEQQRDSISRT
+790 EELQRDSISRA

-824 PEHIKDTPAEKIT
+824 PEHIKDTSAENST
-837 VLAMRLDKELE
+837 ALAMRLEKELE
-848 EVSTKLKEEGI
+848 EISKKLREEGI

>member
-80 FNQSVATSEQMA
+80 FNQSVATSEQKA

-105 QRIDTLVKLM
+105 QRIDTLVELI

-128 MAIDNRDAFYR
+128 MAFDNRDAFYR

-153 IHSKSYGQ
+153 IHSKLYGQ

-190 ADTVGVTNILHDTK
+190 TDTVGVTNILHDTK

-287 VVRIAVIGLVAILIA
+287 VVRIAIIGLVAILIA

-414 LAKNCVDEFQPMAAE
+414 LAKSCVEEFKPMAAE
-429 KGLDITLS
+429 KGLDITLG
-437 TLTLNCG
+437 TLTPNCG

-472 SVKVEIRISPRQHL
+472 GVKVEIRISPRQHL

-512 HNGQGKEGVGLGLS
+512 PNGQGKEGVGLGLS

-553 SLPIKKEEKRQK
+553 SLPIKKEEKKQK

-573 SVEPN
+573 SVETN

-586 ATTENNDATH
+586 ATTENNDATN
-596 GANNA
+596 GANDA
-601 TNGANDATNGTNDA
+601 TNGANDATNGNNDA

-683 LKHVKNSDMSTVAM
+683 IKHVKNSDMSTVAM

-705 TSLKKAGFDTCL
+705 TSLKKAGFSTCL

-731 QITRQPLSVK
+731 QITRLPLSVK

-775 KEYRQMLDQGLKGND
+775 KEYRQMLEQGLKHND
-790 EEQQRDSISRT
+790 EELQRDSISRA

-824 PEHIKDTPAEKIT
+824 PEHIKDSSAENST
-837 VLAMRLDKELE
+837 ALAMCLEKELE
-848 EVSTKLKEEGI
+848 EISKKLREEGI

>member
-1 MSKFGTSKKIIT
+1 M
-13 GYILL
+13 L

-80 FNQSVATSEQMA
+80 FNRSVATSEQKA

-105 QRIDTLVKLM
+105 QRIDTLVELI

-128 MAIDNRDAFYR
+128 MAFDNRDAFYR

-153 IHSKSYGQ
+153 IHSKLYGQ

-190 ADTVGVTNILHDTK
+190 TDTVGVTNILHDTK

-276 LGHATQSRHKM
+276 LGHAMQSRHKM
-287 VVRIAVIGLVAILIA
+287 VVRIAIIGLVAILIA

-320 QRIVEAKTETERIM
+320 QRIVEAKAETERIM

-414 LAKNCVDEFQPMAAE
+414 LAKSCVEEFKPMAAE
-429 KGLDITLS
+429 KDLDITLG
-437 TLTLNCG
+437 TLTTNCG

-472 SVKVEIRISPRQHL
+472 GVKVEIRISPRQHL

-512 HNGQGKEGVGLGLS
+512 PNGQGKEGVGLGLS

-553 SLPIKKEEKRQK
+553 SLPIKKEEKKQK

-573 SVEPN
+573 SVETN

-586 ATTENNDATH
+586 
-596 GANNA
+596 
-601 TNGANDATNGTNDA
+601 A

-705 TSLKKAGFDTCL
+705 TSLKKAGFSTCL

-731 QITRQPLSVK
+731 QITRLPISVK

-775 KEYRQMLDQGLKGND
+775 KEYRQMLEQGLKHND
-790 EEQQRDSISRT
+790 EEQQRDSISRA

-824 PEHIKDTPAEKIT
+824 PEHIKDSSAENST
-837 VLAMRLDKELE
+837 ALAMRLEKELE
-848 EVSTKLKEEGI
+848 EISKKLREEGI

>member
-1 MSKFGTSKKIIT
+1 M
-13 GYILL
+13 L

-80 FNQSVATSEQMA
+80 FNRSVATSEQMA

-105 QRIDTLVKLM
+105 QRIDTLVELI

-128 MAIDNRDAFYR
+128 MAFDNRDAFYR

-153 IHSKSYGQ
+153 IHSKLYGQ

-190 ADTVGVTNILHDTK
+190 ADTVGVTNILHDTR

-276 LGHATQSRHKM
+276 LGHAMQSRHKM
-287 VVRIAVIGLVAILIA
+287 VVRIAIIGLVAILIA

-414 LAKNCVDEFQPMAAE
+414 LAKNCVEEFKPMAAE
-429 KGLDITLS
+429 KGLDITLG
-437 TLTLNCG
+437 TLTPNCG

-472 SVKVEIRISPRQHL
+472 GVKVEMRISPRQHL

-512 HNGQGKEGVGLGLS
+512 PNGQGKEGVGLGLS

-553 SLPIKKEEKRQK
+553 SLPIKKEEKKQK
-565 KDVEENVA
+565 KEVEENVA
-573 SVEPN
+573 SVETD
-578 RSSTEAKE
+578 RSSTEAKK
-586 ATTENNDATH
+586 ATTENNC
-596 GANNA
+596 A
-601 TNGANDATNGTNDA
+601 TNGANDATNGNNDA

-650 TTSASEAIKLAEET
+650 TTSAAEAIKLAEET
-664 KPQIMFT
+664 KPQITFT

-683 LKHVKNSDMSTVAM
+683 IKHVKNSDMSTVAM

-705 TSLKKAGFDTCL
+705 TSLKKAGFSTCL

-731 QITRQPLSVK
+731 QITRLPLSVK

-775 KEYRQMLDQGLKGND
+775 KEYRQMLEQGLKHNG
-790 EEQQRDSISRT
+790 EELQRDSISRA

-812 KPGQCGWLQAIT
+812 RPGQCGWLQAIT
-824 PEHIKDTPAEKIT
+824 PEHINDTSAENST
-837 VLAMRLDKELE
+837 ALAMRLEEELE
-848 EVSTKLKEEGI
+848 EISKKLREEGI

>member
-1 MSKFGTSKKIIT
+1 M
-13 GYILL
+13 L

-80 FNQSVATSEQMA
+80 FNRSVATSEQMA

-105 QRIDTLVKLM
+105 QRIDTLVELI

-128 MAIDNRDAFYR
+128 MAFDNRDAFYR
-139 DKVQA
+139 NKVQA

-153 IHSKSYGQ
+153 IHSKLYGQ

-190 ADTVGVTNILHDTK
+190 TDTVGVTNILHDTK

-229 QKQNSRQQENVA
+229 QRQNSRQQENVA
-241 ARLNRLQRV
+241 ARLNRLQRI

-287 VVRIAVIGLVAILIA
+287 VVRIAIIGLVAILIA

-320 QRIVEAKTETERIM
+320 QRIVEAKAETERIM

-414 LAKNCVDEFQPMAAE
+414 LAKSCVEEFKPMAAE
-429 KGLDITLS
+429 KGLDITLG
-437 TLTLNCG
+437 TLTPNCG

-472 SVKVEIRISPRQHL
+472 GVKVEIRISPRQHL

-512 HNGQGKEGVGLGLS
+512 PNGQGKDGVGLGLS

-553 SLPIKKEEKRQK
+553 SLPIKKEEKKQK

-573 SVEPN
+573 SVETD

-586 ATTENNDATH
+586 ATTENNDAT
-596 GANNA
+596 
-601 TNGANDATNGTNDA
+601 NGANDATNGNNDA

-636 MAQKIGGAKLNIST
+636 MAQKIGGAKLNINT
-650 TTSASEAIKLAEET
+650 TTSASEAIKLAEKT

-683 LKHVKNSDMSTVAM
+683 IKHVKNSDMSTVAM

-705 TSLKKAGFDTCL
+705 TSLKKAGFSTCL

-731 QITRQPLSVK
+731 QITRLPLSVK

-757 EGDTEAEQE
+757 EGDTEAERE

-775 KEYRQMLDQGLKGND
+775 KEYRQMLEQGLKHNG
-790 EEQQRDSISRT
+790 EKLQRDSISRA
-801 AHKAMPLLTML
+801 AHKAMPLLSML

-824 PEHIKDTPAEKIT
+824 PEHIKDTSAENST
-837 VLAMRLDKELE
+837 ALAMRLEKELE
-848 EVSTKLKEEGI
+848 EISKKLREEGI

>member
-1 MSKFGTSKKIIT
+1 M
-13 GYILL
+13 L

-74 GSEWPH
+74 GSEWPR
-80 FNQSVATSEQMA
+80 FNRSVATSEQMA
-92 KQLKPFIADQGQR
+92 KQLKPFIADKGQR

-153 IHSKSYGQ
+153 IHSKSYEQ

-287 VVRIAVIGLVAILIA
+287 VVRIAIIGLVAILIA

-414 LAKNCVDEFQPMAAE
+414 LAKNCVEEFKPMAAE
-429 KGLDITLS
+429 KGLDITLG
-437 TLTLNCG
+437 TLTTNCG

-472 SVKVEIRISPRQHL
+472 GVKVEIRISPRQHL

-512 HNGQGKEGVGLGLS
+512 PNGQGKEGVGLGLS
-526 ITREVVQMLGGTIT
+526 ITREVVQMLSGTIT

-553 SLPIKKEEKRQK
+553 SLPIKKEEKKQK

-573 SVEPN
+573 SVETN

-586 ATTENNDATH
+586 
-596 GANNA
+596 
-601 TNGANDATNGTNDA
+601 A

-650 TTSASEAIKLAEET
+650 TTSASEAIKLAEKT

-683 LKHVKNSDMSTVAM
+683 LKHVKNSNMSIVAM

-731 QITRQPLSVK
+731 QITRLPLSVK

-757 EGDTEAEQE
+757 EGDTEAERE

-775 KEYRQMLDQGLKGND
+775 KEYRQMLEQGLKHND
-790 EEQQRDSISRT
+790 EELQRDSISRA

-824 PEHIKDTPAEKIT
+824 PEHIKDSSAENST
-837 VLAMRLDKELE
+837 ALAMRLEKELE
-848 EVSTKLKEEGI
+848 EISKKLREEGI

>member
-1 MSKFGTSKKIIT
+1 M
-13 GYILL
+13 L

-80 FNQSVATSEQMA
+80 FNRSVATSEQKA

-105 QRIDTLVKLM
+105 QRIDTLVELI

-128 MAIDNRDAFYR
+128 MAFDNRDAFYR

-153 IHSKSYGQ
+153 IHSKLYGQ

-287 VVRIAVIGLVAILIA
+287 VVRIAIIGLVAILIA

-414 LAKNCVDEFQPMAAE
+414 LAKSCVEEFKPMAAE
-429 KGLDITLS
+429 KGLDITLG
-437 TLTLNCG
+437 TLTPNCG

-472 SVKVEIRISPRQHL
+472 GVKVEIRISPRQHL

-512 HNGQGKEGVGLGLS
+512 PNGQGKEGVGLGLS

-553 SLPIKKEEKRQK
+553 SLPIKKEEKKQK

-573 SVEPN
+573 SVETN

-586 ATTENNDATH
+586 ATTENNC
-596 GANNA
+596 A
-601 TNGANDATNGTNDA
+601 TNGANDATNGANDATNGNNDA

-705 TSLKKAGFDTCL
+705 TSLKKAGFSTCL

-731 QITRQPLSVK
+731 QITRLPLSVK

-757 EGDTEAEQE
+757 EGDTEAERE

-775 KEYRQMLDQGLKGND
+775 KEYRQMLEQGLKHND
-790 EEQQRDSISRT
+790 EELQRDSISRA

-824 PEHIKDTPAEKIT
+824 PEHIKDSSAENST
-837 VLAMRLDKELE
+837 ALAMRLEKELE
-848 EVSTKLKEEGI
+848 EISKKLREEGI

>member
-80 FNQSVATSEQMA
+80 FNRSVATSEQMA

-105 QRIDTLVKLM
+105 QRIDTLVELI

-128 MAIDNRDAFYR
+128 MAFDNRDAFYR

-153 IHSKSYGQ
+153 IHSKLYGQ

-219 NILTDIQNEE
+219 NILNDIQNEE

-250 SLQLSQRTGLLLEHI
+250 SLLLSQRTGLLLEHI

-276 LGHATQSRHKM
+276 LGHAMQSRHKM
-287 VVRIAVIGLVAILIA
+287 VVRIAIIGLVAILIA

-414 LAKNCVDEFQPMAAE
+414 LAKNCVEEFKPMAAE
-429 KGLDITLS
+429 KGLDITLG
-437 TLTLNCG
+437 TLTPNCG

-472 SVKVEIRISPRQHL
+472 GVKVEIRISPRQHL

-512 HNGQGKEGVGLGLS
+512 PNGQGKEGVGLGLS

-553 SLPIKKEEKRQK
+553 SLPIKKEEKKQK

-573 SVEPN
+573 SVETN

-586 ATTENNDATH
+586 ATIEAKEATTK
-596 GANNA
+596 N
-601 TNGANDATNGTNDA
+601 NDA

-683 LKHVKNSDMSTVAM
+683 IKHVKNSDMSTVAM

-705 TSLKKAGFDTCL
+705 TSLKKAGFSTCL

-731 QITRQPLSVK
+731 QITRLPLSVK

-775 KEYRQMLDQGLKGND
+775 KEYRQMLEQGLKHKG
-790 EEQQRDSISRT
+790 EELQRDSISRA
-801 AHKAMPLLTML
+801 AHKAMPLLSML

-824 PEHIKDTPAEKIT
+824 PEHIKDSSAENST
-837 VLAMRLDKELE
+837 ALAMRLENELE
-848 EVSTKLKEEGI
+848 EISKKLREEGI

>member
-80 FNQSVATSEQMA
+80 FNRSVATSEQMA

-105 QRIDTLVKLM
+105 QRIDTLVELI

-128 MAIDNRDAFYR
+128 MAFDNRDAFYR

-153 IHSKSYGQ
+153 IHSKLYGQ

-229 QKQNSRQQENVA
+229 QRQNSRQQENVA

-287 VVRIAVIGLVAILIA
+287 VVRIAIIGLVAILIA

-370 ALAYIDS
+370 PLAYIDS

-414 LAKNCVDEFQPMAAE
+414 LAKSCVEEFKPMAAE
-429 KGLDITLS
+429 KGLDITLG
-437 TLTLNCG
+437 TLTPNCG

-472 SVKVEIRISPRQHL
+472 GVKVEIRISPRQHL

-512 HNGQGKEGVGLGLS
+512 PNGQGKEGVGLGLS

-540 VTSEEGKGSCFTV
+540 VTSKKGKGSCFTV
-553 SLPIKKEEKRQK
+553 SLPIKKEEKKQK

-573 SVEPN
+573 SVETN

-586 ATTENNDATH
+586 
-596 GANNA
+596 
-601 TNGANDATNGTNDA
+601 A

-683 LKHVKNSDMSTVAM
+683 IKHVKNSDMSTVAM

-705 TSLKKAGFDTCL
+705 TSLKKAGFSTCL

-731 QITRQPLSVK
+731 QITRLPLSVK

-757 EGDTEAEQE
+757 EGDTEAERE

-775 KEYRQMLDQGLKGND
+775 KEYRQMLEQGLKSND
-790 EEQQRDSISRT
+790 EEQQRDSISRA

-812 KPGQCGWLQAIT
+812 KPGQCSWLQAIT
-824 PEHIKDTPAEKIT
+824 PEHIKDSSAENST
-837 VLAMRLDKELE
+837 AQAMRLEKELE
-848 EVSTKLKEEGI
+848 EISKKLREEGI

>member
-80 FNQSVATSEQMA
+80 FNRSVATSEQMA

-105 QRIDTLVKLM
+105 QRIDTLVELI

-128 MAIDNRDAFYR
+128 MAFDNRDAFYR

-153 IHSKSYGQ
+153 IHSKLYGQ

-229 QKQNSRQQENVA
+229 QKRNSRQQENVA

-276 LGHATQSRHKM
+276 LGHAMQSRHKM
-287 VVRIAVIGLVAILIA
+287 VVRIAIIGLVAILIA

-414 LAKNCVDEFQPMAAE
+414 LAKSCVEEFKPMAAE
-429 KGLDITLS
+429 KGLDITLG
-437 TLTLNCG
+437 TLTPNCG

-472 SVKVEIRISPRQHL
+472 GVKVEIRISPRQHL

-512 HNGQGKEGVGLGLS
+512 PNGQGKEGVGLGLS

-553 SLPIKKEEKRQK
+553 SLPIKKEEKKQK

-573 SVEPN
+573 SVETN

-586 ATTENNDATH
+586 
-596 GANNA
+596 
-601 TNGANDATNGTNDA
+601 A

-705 TSLKKAGFDTCL
+705 TSLKKAGFSTCL

-731 QITRQPLSVK
+731 QITRLPLSVK

-775 KEYRQMLDQGLKGND
+775 KEYRQMLEQGLKHNG
-790 EEQQRDSISRT
+790 EELQRDSISRA

-812 KPGQCGWLQAIT
+812 RPGQCGWLQAIT
-824 PEHIKDTPAEKIT
+824 PEHIKDTSAENST
-837 VLAMRLDKELE
+837 ALAMRLEKELE
-848 EVSTKLKEEGI
+848 EISKKLREEGI

>member
-1 MSKFGTSKKIIT
+1 M
-13 GYILL
+13 

-80 FNQSVATSEQMA
+80 FNRSVATSEQMA

-105 QRIDTLVKLM
+105 QRIDTLVELI

-128 MAIDNRDAFYR
+128 MAFDNRDAFYR

-153 IHSKSYGQ
+153 IHSKLYGQ

-190 ADTVGVTNILHDTK
+190 ADTVGVTNILHDTR

-276 LGHATQSRHKM
+276 LGHAMQSRHKM
-287 VVRIAVIGLVAILIA
+287 VVRIAIIGLVAILIA

-414 LAKNCVDEFQPMAAE
+414 LAKNCVEEFKPMAAE
-429 KGLDITLS
+429 KGLDITLG
-437 TLTLNCG
+437 TLTPNCG

-472 SVKVEIRISPRQHL
+472 GVKVEIRISPRQHL

-512 HNGQGKEGVGLGLS
+512 PNGQGKEGVGLGLS

-553 SLPIKKEEKRQK
+553 SLPIKKEEKKQM

-573 SVEPN
+573 SVETD
-578 RSSTEAKE
+578 RASTEAKK
-586 ATTENNDATH
+586 
-596 GANNA
+596 
-601 TNGANDATNGTNDA
+601 A

-664 KPQIMFT
+664 KTQIMFT

-683 LKHVKNSDMSTVAM
+683 IKHVKNSDMSTVAM

-705 TSLKKAGFDTCL
+705 TSLKKAGFSTCL

-731 QITRQPLSVK
+731 QITRLPLSIK

-775 KEYRQMLDQGLKGND
+775 KEYRQMLDQGLKSNG
-790 EEQQRDSISRT
+790 EELQRDSISRA

-824 PEHIKDTPAEKIT
+824 PEHIKDTSAENST
-837 VLAMRLDKELE
+837 ALAMRLEKELE
-848 EVSTKLKEEGI
+848 EISKKLREEGI

>member
-80 FNQSVATSEQMA
+80 FNRSVATSEQKA

-105 QRIDTLVKLM
+105 QRIDTLVELI

-128 MAIDNRDAFYR
+128 MAFDNRDAFYR

-153 IHSKSYGQ
+153 IHSKLYGQ

-204 ADSTAQRINIADSVA
+204 TDSTAQRINIADSVA

-229 QKQNSRQQENVA
+229 QKRNSRQQENVA

-276 LGHATQSRHKM
+276 LGHAMQSRHKM
-287 VVRIAVIGLVAILIA
+287 VVRIAIIGLVAILIA

-320 QRIVEAKTETERIM
+320 QRIVETKAETERIM

-414 LAKNCVDEFQPMAAE
+414 LAKSCVDEFKPMAAE
-429 KGLDITLS
+429 KGLDITLG
-437 TLTLNCG
+437 TLTTNCG

-472 SVKVEIRISPRQHL
+472 GVKVEIRISPRQHL

-512 HNGQGKEGVGLGLS
+512 PNGQGKEGVGLGLS

-553 SLPIKKEEKRQK
+553 SLPIKKEEKKQK

-573 SVEPN
+573 SVETN

-586 ATTENNDATH
+586 
-596 GANNA
+596 
-601 TNGANDATNGTNDA
+601 A

-705 TSLKKAGFDTCL
+705 TSLKKAGFSTCL

-731 QITRQPLSVK
+731 QITRLPLSVK

-757 EGDTEAEQE
+757 EGDTEAERE

-775 KEYRQMLDQGLKGND
+775 KEYRQMLEQGLKSNG
-790 EEQQRDSISRT
+790 EELQRDSISRA

-824 PEHIKDTPAEKIT
+824 PEHIKDSSAENST
-837 VLAMRLDKELE
+837 ALAMRLEKELE
-848 EVSTKLKEEGI
+848 EISKKLREEGI